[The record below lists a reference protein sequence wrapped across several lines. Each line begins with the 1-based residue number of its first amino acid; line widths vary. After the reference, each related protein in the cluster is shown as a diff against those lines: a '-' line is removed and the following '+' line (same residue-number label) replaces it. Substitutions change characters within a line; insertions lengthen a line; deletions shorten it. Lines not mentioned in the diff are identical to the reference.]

1 MQNAN
6 WPDPVAHP
14 GHEVDDREIR
24 ESLRVMQQQR
34 STKMALVIAGIAGG
48 LVVLFLATWLAYK
61 DEPDAAK
68 TPSTQAQ

>member
-14 GHEVDDREIR
+14 GHAVDDGEIR
-24 ESLRVMQQQR
+24 ESLRVLRQQR
-34 STKMALVIAGIAGG
+34 TTKMALVLTGIVAGFI
-48 LVVLFLATWLAYK
+48 VLFITTWLAYK

-68 TPSTQAQ
+68 TPSGQGR

>member
-14 GHEVDDREIR
+14 AHPVDDREIR
-24 ESLRVMQQQR
+24 ESLRVLQQQR
-34 STKMALVIAGIAGG
+34 STKMALVLMGIAAG
-48 LVVLFLATWLAYK
+48 LIMLFISTWLAYK

-68 TPSTQAQ
+68 TPSTQGL

>member
-14 GHEVDDREIR
+14 MNAVDDQEIR
-24 ESLRVMQQQR
+24 DSIRVLNQQR
-34 STKMALVIAGIAGG
+34 NMKMTLVITGIIGG
-48 LVVLFLATWLAYK
+48 LIVLFLTTWLAYK

-68 TPSTQAQ
+68 TPATQAY